1 MAAYPS
7 YNILLDSTRQEES
20 GVEDDYAESGQ
31 QHSRIF
37 HSQSYFT
44 FLLRHQLSITQWKAL
59 KTTYDAGKR
68 STYTLTYFNES
79 PQQTYTV
86 KFTGPPQ
93 IVANIDGGRFL
104 VEVPLRG
111 TAD

>member
-7 YNILLDSTRQEES
+7 HNILLGSTKEEES
-20 GVEDDYAESGQ
+20 GVLDDFAPSGT
-31 QHSRIF
+31 QHSRIL
-37 HSQSYFT
+37 HSQSYYRFR
-44 FLLRHQLSITQWKAL
+44 LLHQLTLAEWNAL
-59 KTTYDAGKR
+59 KATYNAGKR
-68 STYTLTYFNES
+68 DAYTLTYLTES
-79 PQQTYTV
+79 PVQTYTV

-93 IVANIDGGRFL
+93 IIQNLALNRFF

>member
-7 YNILLDSTRQEES
+7 YNMLLGSTKEEEAGIIDDFAPS
-20 GVEDDYAESGQ
+20 GTM
-31 QHSRIF
+31 HSRIL
-37 HSQSYFT
+37 HSQSYYRFR
-44 FLLRHQLSITQWKAL
+44 LIHQLSLAQFNSLHA
-59 KTTYDAGKR
+59 TYVAGKR
-68 STYTLTYFNES
+68 DSYTLTYLTES
-79 PQQTYTV
+79 PVQTYTV

-93 IVANIDGGRFL
+93 IIQNLALNRFL